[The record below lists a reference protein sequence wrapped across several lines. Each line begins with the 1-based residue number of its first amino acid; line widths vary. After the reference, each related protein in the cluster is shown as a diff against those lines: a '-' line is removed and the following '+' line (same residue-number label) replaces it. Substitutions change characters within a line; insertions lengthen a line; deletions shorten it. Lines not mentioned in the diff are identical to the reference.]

1 MTFITWFSLGK
12 DIPFVLERMVT
23 VMVIS
28 CPHALGLA
36 VPLVIAI
43 STTLSAQ
50 HGLLIRNRI
59 AFENVR
65 KITTLVFDKTGT
77 LTKGNF
83 EVLRYQS
90 LNKDYTDEGIL
101 KIAASVEQSS
111 EHPLSVGIVKLAKEK
126 NITLEP
132 IKNFQEISGYGISA
146 DYNDQ
151 SIKIVSPKY
160 LLNNNIPTPSNL
172 LNTFAATT
180 VIILINNKVSGYF
193 ELGDEIREES
203 FAAIKTFKKNGIK
216 TLMLTGD
223 NQTISRIIAEK
234 LGIDDFRAEILPHQ
248 KLLIIKEL
256 QNKNEFVAMVGDGI
270 NDAPALAQADIGIAI
285 GAGTDISI
293 ETADIV
299 LVKSNIEDIVSLIG
313 FGKATYQKMRQNLLW
328 ATLYNVLAL
337 PLAGGALYSYGIMLT
352 PAVGAIL
359 MSLSTVIVA
368 VNAQFLKN
376 RFFRK

>member
-1 MTFITWFSLGK
+1 
-12 DIPFVLERMVT
+12 
-23 VMVIS
+23 
-28 CPHALGLA
+28 
-36 VPLVIAI
+36 
-43 STTLSAQ
+43 
-50 HGLLIRNRI
+50 
-59 AFENVR
+59 
-65 KITTLVFDKTGT
+65 
-77 LTKGNF
+77 
-83 EVLRYQS
+83 
-90 LNKDYTDEGIL
+90 
-101 KIAASVEQSS
+101 
-111 EHPLSVGIVKLAKEK
+111 VGIVKLAKEK